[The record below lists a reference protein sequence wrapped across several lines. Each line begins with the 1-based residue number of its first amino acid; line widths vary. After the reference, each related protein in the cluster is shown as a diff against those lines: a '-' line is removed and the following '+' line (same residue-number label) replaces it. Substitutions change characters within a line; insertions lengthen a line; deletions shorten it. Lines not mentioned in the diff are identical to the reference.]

1 MSKEDVTHRGTVT
14 AVERDSLTIR
24 TDEPQKCEGCAI
36 TALCSSRKTA
46 DTATAADAD
55 LLTIVSPDADHRY
68 AIGDCV
74 EVSATSGSTLR
85 ATWWALALPTLIF
98 GGTIVG
104 LRLGIPTLGGW
115 SIAIGFAVLAI
126 YDLILY
132 RLRDKISQKLSWKIT
147 KIC

>member
-1 MSKEDVTHRGTVT
+1 MSKEDVTHRGIVT
-14 AVERDSLTIR
+14 AVERDSLTIC

-36 TALCSSRKTA
+36 TALCSSRKTT
-46 DTATAADAD
+46 DTAAADEAD
-55 LLTIVSPDADHRY
+55 LLTIVSPDAPRY
-68 AIGDCV
+68 AIGDRV

-104 LRLGIPTLGGW
+104 LRLAHPSLGGW
-115 SIAIGFAVLAI
+115 SIAIGFATLAI

>member
-46 DTATAADAD
+46 DTATDAD
-55 LLTIVSPDADHRY
+55 LLTIVSPDAAYRY
-68 AIGDCV
+68 AIGDRV

>member
-36 TALCSSRKTA
+36 TTLCSSRKTA
-46 DTATAADAD
+46 DTAATDAD
-55 LLTIVSPDADHRY
+55 LLTIVSPDADRRY
-68 AIGDCV
+68 AIGDRV

-85 ATWWALALPTLIF
+85 ATWWALLLPTLIF

-115 SIAIGFAVLAI
+115 SIAIGFALLAI

>member
-1 MSKEDVTHRGTVT
+1 MSKEDVTHRGIVT

-36 TALCSSRKTA
+36 TALCSSRKTT
-46 DTATAADAD
+46 DTAAADEAD
-55 LLTIVSPDADHRY
+55 VLTIVSPDAPRY
-68 AIGDCV
+68 AIGDRV

-104 LRLGIPTLGGW
+104 LRLALPSLGGW
-115 SIAIGFAVLAI
+115 SIAIGFATLAI

>member
-36 TALCSSRKTA
+36 TTLCSSRKTA
-46 DTATAADAD
+46 DTAATDAD
-55 LLTIVSPDADHRY
+55 LLTIVSPDADRRY
-68 AIGDCV
+68 AIGDRV
-74 EVSATSGSTLR
+74 EVGATSGSTLR
-85 ATWWALALPTLIF
+85 ATWWALLLPTLIF

-115 SIAIGFAVLAI
+115 SIAIGFALLAI